1 MSCYIYCAWG
11 CTLVAVGTLGSYL
24 KRHRLS
30 TTFVMAFGGRSLLK
44 RFHSRHLQVRHPGAA
59 PNAVPWSSMEEQL
72 LCAVVHEFGPNF
84 AFAAD
89 VLAGCSQLQ
98 GIFRRASQCKE
109 KFKQLT
115 VSLTAHSERLVT
127 DRGSVCI

>member
-1 MSCYIYCAWG
+1 
-11 CTLVAVGTLGSYL
+11 
-24 KRHRLS
+24 
-30 TTFVMAFGGRSLLK
+30 
-44 RFHSRHLQVRHPGAA
+44 
-59 PNAVPWSSMEEQL
+59 MEEQL

-89 VLAGCSQLQ
+89 VLAACSQLQ

-115 VSLTAHSERLVT
+115 VGLAHLPACLLRVQPLQERVESVPKACMLS
-127 DRGSVCI
+127 GSCTRECDAGSS

>member
-1 MSCYIYCAWG
+1 
-11 CTLVAVGTLGSYL
+11 
-24 KRHRLS
+24 
-30 TTFVMAFGGRSLLK
+30 
-44 RFHSRHLQVRHPGAA
+44 
-59 PNAVPWSSMEEQL
+59 MEEQL

-89 VLAGCSQLQ
+89 VLAACSQLQ

-115 VSLTAHSERLVT
+115 VSHCDLVGLPGHSSPGYEQSHVHAYLSAHVVMNT
-127 DRGSVCI
+127 GD

>member
-1 MSCYIYCAWG
+1 M
-11 CTLVAVGTLGSYL
+11 
-24 KRHRLS
+24 
-30 TTFVMAFGGRSLLK
+30 
-44 RFHSRHLQVRHPGAA
+44 QVRHTGAT

-89 VLAGCSQLQ
+89 VLAACSQLQ

-115 VSLTAHSERLVT
+115 VGLALLPACLPAWLLWVQPLQERVDSAPKASILS
-127 DRGSVCI
+127 GSCNKRVQHRLQLGCAWTFVLCWTRICVL

>member
-1 MSCYIYCAWG
+1 M
-11 CTLVAVGTLGSYL
+11 
-24 KRHRLS
+24 
-30 TTFVMAFGGRSLLK
+30 
-44 RFHSRHLQVRHPGAA
+44 QVRHPGAT

-89 VLAGCSQLQ
+89 VLAACSQLQ

-115 VSLTAHSERLVT
+115 VGPTLHVRSRVF
-127 DRGSVCI
+127 SVLPTQRSMLSDAQ

>member
-1 MSCYIYCAWG
+1 M
-11 CTLVAVGTLGSYL
+11 
-24 KRHRLS
+24 
-30 TTFVMAFGGRSLLK
+30 
-44 RFHSRHLQVRHPGAA
+44 QVRHPGAT

-89 VLAGCSQLQ
+89 VLAACSQLQ

-115 VSLTAHSERLVT
+115 VGLAHLPACLAA
-127 DRGSVCI
+127 GIAIAGVCGECCKSWHAVWLMHKRV

>member
-1 MSCYIYCAWG
+1 
-11 CTLVAVGTLGSYL
+11 
-24 KRHRLS
+24 
-30 TTFVMAFGGRSLLK
+30 
-44 RFHSRHLQVRHPGAA
+44 
-59 PNAVPWSSMEEQL
+59 MEEQL

-115 VSLTAHSERLVT
+115 VGGLLKIKGMFISSDNSANVCCCARL
-127 DRGSVCI
+127 RGSLHSKATWDF

>member
-1 MSCYIYCAWG
+1 MC
-11 CTLVAVGTLGSYL
+11 
-24 KRHRLS
+24 
-30 TTFVMAFGGRSLLK
+30 
-44 RFHSRHLQVRHPGAA
+44 LQVRHPGAA

-89 VLAGCSQLQ
+89 VLGACSQLQ
-98 GIFRRASQCKE
+98 GIFRRASQCRE

-115 VSLTAHSERLVT
+115 VHTLFEMRMMLRYGYMFGLQLHPELNLYLYLVIT
-127 DRGSVCI
+127 VLLMSNASSKNCSMYYRHAYSCKIAR

>member
-1 MSCYIYCAWG
+1 MC
-11 CTLVAVGTLGSYL
+11 
-24 KRHRLS
+24 
-30 TTFVMAFGGRSLLK
+30 
-44 RFHSRHLQVRHPGAA
+44 LQVRHPGAA

-89 VLAGCSQLQ
+89 VLGACSQLQ
-98 GIFRRASQCKE
+98 GIFRRASQCRE

-115 VSLTAHSERLVT
+115 VHTLFEMRMMLGAMAACLVCSCILSLT
-127 DRGSVCI
+127 CICIWS

>member
-1 MSCYIYCAWG
+1 
-11 CTLVAVGTLGSYL
+11 
-24 KRHRLS
+24 
-30 TTFVMAFGGRSLLK
+30 
-44 RFHSRHLQVRHPGAA
+44 
-59 PNAVPWSSMEEQL
+59 MEEQL

-89 VLAGCSQLQ
+89 VLAACSQLQ

-115 VSLTAHSERLVT
+115 VGLAHVPASPYAAGTAIAGVSAPKLACCRHRQHKL
-127 DRGSVCI
+127 

>member
-1 MSCYIYCAWG
+1 
-11 CTLVAVGTLGSYL
+11 
-24 KRHRLS
+24 
-30 TTFVMAFGGRSLLK
+30 
-44 RFHSRHLQVRHPGAA
+44 
-59 PNAVPWSSMEEQL
+59 MEEQL

-89 VLAGCSQLQ
+89 VLAACSQLQ

-115 VSLTAHSERLVT
+115 VGLFDPPYDSCCLAASIISTKQHDMLEAMAHCRSALP
-127 DRGSVCI
+127 C

>member
-1 MSCYIYCAWG
+1 M
-11 CTLVAVGTLGSYL
+11 
-24 KRHRLS
+24 
-30 TTFVMAFGGRSLLK
+30 
-44 RFHSRHLQVRHPGAA
+44 QVRHPGGTA
-59 PNAVPWSSMEEQL
+59 NAVPWSSMEEQL

-89 VLAGCSQLQ
+89 VLAACSQLQ

-115 VSLTAHSERLVT
+115 VGGLPPVWLLWVQSLQTSADS
-127 DRGSVCI
+127 SVKSGVPATVKRSSSS

>member
-1 MSCYIYCAWG
+1 M
-11 CTLVAVGTLGSYL
+11 
-24 KRHRLS
+24 
-30 TTFVMAFGGRSLLK
+30 
-44 RFHSRHLQVRHPGAA
+44 QVRHPGGT

-115 VSLTAHSERLVT
+115 VGGLLQQREMFAVRCNGREVGIQLQ
-127 DRGSVCI
+127 RGAC

>member
-1 MSCYIYCAWG
+1 
-11 CTLVAVGTLGSYL
+11 
-24 KRHRLS
+24 
-30 TTFVMAFGGRSLLK
+30 
-44 RFHSRHLQVRHPGAA
+44 
-59 PNAVPWSSMEEQL
+59 MEEQL

-89 VLAGCSQLQ
+89 VLAACSQLQ

-115 VSLTAHSERLVT
+115 VSLPDLPALLLQVQNQCWSDYKCRSECSKASMLQAQQNVT
-127 DRGSVCI
+127 

>member
-1 MSCYIYCAWG
+1 
-11 CTLVAVGTLGSYL
+11 
-24 KRHRLS
+24 
-30 TTFVMAFGGRSLLK
+30 
-44 RFHSRHLQVRHPGAA
+44 
-59 PNAVPWSSMEEQL
+59 MEEQL

-89 VLAGCSQLQ
+89 VLAACSQLQ

-115 VSLTAHSERLVT
+115 VSHRDLVGLPGHS
-127 DRGSVCI
+127 SVAVSSHMCMHTFQLMWS

>member
-1 MSCYIYCAWG
+1 MCH
-11 CTLVAVGTLGSYL
+11 T
-24 KRHRLS
+24 
-30 TTFVMAFGGRSLLK
+30 
-44 RFHSRHLQVRHPGAA
+44 QVRHPGGTG
-59 PNAVPWSSMEEQL
+59 NAVPWSSMEEQL

-89 VLAGCSQLQ
+89 VLAACSQLQ

-115 VSLTAHSERLVT
+115 VGQGGPVGQFMTVKKHQL
-127 DRGSVCI
+127 I

>member
-1 MSCYIYCAWG
+1 MSYSFLRYQIRIYKPCIAIEKIYYAKKP
-11 CTLVAVGTLGSYL
+11 L
-24 KRHRLS
+24 
-30 TTFVMAFGGRSLLK
+30 MQ
-44 RFHSRHLQVRHPGAA
+44 QVRHPGTAI
-59 PNAVPWSSMEEQL
+59 NAVPWSSMEEQL

-89 VLAGCSQLQ
+89 VLAACSQLQ

-115 VSLTAHSERLVT
+115 ASGPQHCCSLQIVAACPGHCMSLL
-127 DRGSVCI
+127 

>member
-1 MSCYIYCAWG
+1 M
-11 CTLVAVGTLGSYL
+11 V
-24 KRHRLS
+24 
-30 TTFVMAFGGRSLLK
+30 
-44 RFHSRHLQVRHPGAA
+44 QVRHPGAT

-84 AFAAD
+84 FFAAD
-89 VLAGCSQLQ
+89 VLAACSHLQ

-115 VSLTAHSERLVT
+115 VC
-127 DRGSVCI
+127 SVCATASLHDCGKLCMLVLHR

>member
-1 MSCYIYCAWG
+1 MI
-11 CTLVAVGTLGSYL
+11 
-24 KRHRLS
+24 
-30 TTFVMAFGGRSLLK
+30 
-44 RFHSRHLQVRHPGAA
+44 QVRHPGAT

-89 VLAGCSQLQ
+89 VLAACSQLQ

-115 VSLTAHSERLVT
+115 VR
-127 DRGSVCI
+127 SVCLSSGLHDLCHIVHAPLNGTQKNCCCTTLWLIDVLLVFC